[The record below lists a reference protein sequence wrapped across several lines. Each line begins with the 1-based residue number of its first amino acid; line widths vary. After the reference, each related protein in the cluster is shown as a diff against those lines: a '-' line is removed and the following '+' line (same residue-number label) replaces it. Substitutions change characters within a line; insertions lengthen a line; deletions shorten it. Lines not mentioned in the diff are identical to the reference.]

1 MTKNVVGSFAPE
13 MVAAIGKAVGAF
25 ILSNGIKSEYVR
37 IASGF
42 NAARFAPF
50 KRVS

>member
-13 MVAAIGKAVGAF
+13 MVSAIGKAVGAF
-25 ILSNGIKSEYVR
+25 ILANGIKSEYVR
-37 IASGF
+37 RASGF